1 MSLTWCAMRK
11 TNLLALFVVIP
22 VFISQIVSRF
32 CKFQDLF
39 SHTEADSVICD
50 VPKNIAV
57 SYILQEFVTYSE
69 FTSRALHK
77 MTVSSTSM
85 RFTGRICNF
94 KDFVFY
100 YNNRFCNFCSCFKYF
115 CNLHCCVRSQ
125 SALES
130 LCIQPIINLKCVKF
144 RIHFLLQK
152 YLSCYEF
159 DMVCY
164 AKSECISSFYV
175 ISVFIT

>member
-85 RFTGRICNF
+85 RFTGRSRR
-94 KDFVFY
+94 Y
-100 YNNRFCNFCSCFKYF
+100 CNFCSCFKYF
-115 CNLHCCVRSQ
+115 CNLCCSFWSH
-125 SALES
+125 SAVERLR
-130 LCIQPIINLKCVKF
+130 LQPIIDLKCLKF
-144 RIHFLLQK
+144 WNLFLLK
-152 YLSCYEF
+152 NYHSNYAF

-164 AKSECISSFYV
+164 AKNATISSFCCNSSFYSSNCV
-175 ISVFIT
+175 QIL